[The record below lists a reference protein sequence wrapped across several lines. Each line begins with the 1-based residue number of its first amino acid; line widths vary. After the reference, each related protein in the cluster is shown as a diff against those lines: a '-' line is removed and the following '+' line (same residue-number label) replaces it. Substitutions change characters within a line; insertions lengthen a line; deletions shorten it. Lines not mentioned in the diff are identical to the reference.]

1 MKDNAAESRNKILQA
16 QRWDWI
22 IPRLVEYARARIRA
36 RIWAGR
42 RDGPL
47 PGGQEAEDVVYGAI
61 EKVLEGRRVWD
72 PEAKPDLEAY
82 LRDVIESDL
91 NHLAIGFENRR
102 FMPASQVGSAAV
114 EGEPVPLV
122 ERVASRDPAPSA
134 RVEEEEERGEGE
146 AFKRDFLETL
156 ADEPEMKAVVEGI
169 FEGVE
174 KPAELAA
181 RAGVPVREIYN
192 MRRKLQRRL
201 LDFYGK
207 WAKAHEGGEVG

>member
-1 MKDNAAESRNKILQA
+1 MKEKAAESRNKILEA
-16 QRWDWI
+16 QRWDRI

-42 RDGPL
+42 RDGLL

-91 NHLAIGFENRR
+91 NHLAVGFENRR
-102 FMPASQVGSAAV
+102 FLPASQVGSV
-114 EGEPVPLV
+114 GGDDDPVPLV
-122 ERVASRDPAPSA
+122 ERVASPHPAPSA
-134 RVEEEEERGEGE
+134 RVEEDEEKREAEGFRR
-146 AFKRDFLETL
+146 AFLETL
-156 ADEPEMKAVVEGI
+156 ADEPDMKTVVEGI

-174 KPAELAA
+174 KPGELAA
-181 RAGVPVREIYN
+181 RAGVSAKEIYN

-207 WAKAHEGGEVG
+207 WAKAHEGGEVR